1 MRKSS
6 SNSSSKI
13 TREVFK
19 SPAKLVISLIFVI
32 LIIDIGITFLLK
44 ALPVY
49 FNKAE
54 GLIDGVILIILIG
67 PALYF
72 LVFRP
77 MLNYLVNT
85 TRLQQED
92 QVLYEIT
99 EGVTS
104 TSNLEELLGLI
115 QTSISK
121 VLYAENCFFALYDDE
136 KSKFSFPYFVDKYD
150 EPPEGE
156 ISLEKSCTAYIFRQ
170 GRSMLI
176 PGDVFLKLVD
186 EGEVELVGSFSP
198 SWVGIPL
205 KTSSKTI
212 GVMVLQHYEEEN
224 IYDEGH
230 LRFLDSIASQVA
242 NVIERK
248 RAEEELEKSFS
259 LLAATLEATADGI
272 VVVNKDREITDFNRK
287 FGELWNVP
295 ESVIKNRNSKALKG
309 FLIDQM
315 LDPVSIRKVNDD
327 IYKDEE
333 NTSFDFVECK
343 DGRIF
348 ERYSQPQRS
357 EGKVLGRVWSYRE
370 ITERRRAE
378 RELQESEEKFR
389 TIFEK
394 SPVGIS
400 IYNGDRKL
408 IDVNKA
414 AIEMFGIV
422 DKREVIGL
430 NMDSGTSLNARL
442 LEQLHKGNQV
452 DYMVAFDF
460 DEIKKLGQFT
470 TTKKGKA
477 DLHYSVT
484 PLKSDLSG
492 EIIIYLVVIQDI
504 TERLKAEKDLR
515 EKENR
520 YRTLFESANDA
531 IFIMGKERFVNCNQ
545 MTLQI
550 FDCKKKEEFIGF
562 SPWELSPE
570 YQPDGKTSE
579 NSAKEKI
586 EDAFNG
592 TPQRF
597 YWKHTTKNGR
607 LFDAE
612 VVLNRVEINGAYY
625 LQAVVRDITER
636 KKSDDLLKEREVK
649 LRELNASKDKF
660 FSIIA
665 HDLKSPFNAILGF
678 SDLLTEKTKE
688 KDYEDIEELAAL
700 IQTSAERTM
709 NLLTS
714 LLDWA
719 RSQTGKVKFKPE
731 MIPVS
736 EVINEVV
743 DSLKDVAD
751 HKSIEINVDILGDD
765 MVYADEAMAGT
776 VVRNLL
782 SNAIKFTNVGGKI
795 KLSAEQDNGMS
806 LFKVKDT
813 GVGIEK
819 EDLEKLF
826 RIDESYT
833 LPGTLNEKGTGLGL
847 LICKEFIEKHGGHI
861 WAESEFGKG
870 STFCFT
876 LPKKK

>member
-6 SNSSSKI
+6 SNNSSKI

-19 SPAKLVISLIFVI
+19 SPARLVISLILVI
-32 LIIDIGITFLLK
+32 LVIDVGITFLLR
-44 ALPVY
+44 ALPIY
-49 FNKAE
+49 YDKIA
-54 GLIDGVILIILIG
+54 GLLDGLVLIILIG

-77 MLNYLVNT
+77 MLKFLVNS
-85 TRLQQED
+85 TRLQKED

-99 EGVTS
+99 EGVSS
-104 TSNLEELLGLI
+104 TSNLGELLKLI
-115 QTSISK
+115 HTSISK
-121 VLYAENCFFALYDDE
+121 VLYAENCFFALYDE
-136 KSKFSFPYFVDKYD
+136 ESQLFSFPYFVDKYD
-150 EPPEGE
+150 DPPNDNVPW
-156 ISLEKSCTAYIFRQ
+156 SKSCTAYVLRE
-170 GRSMLI
+170 GKPMSI
-176 PGDVFLKLVD
+176 PGNVFQTLVD
-186 EGEVELVGSFSP
+186 KGKVDLVGSNSP
-198 SWVGIPL
+198 SWIGIPL

-212 GVMVLQHYEEEN
+212 GVLVLQHYEEEN
-224 IYDEGH
+224 VYDEGH

-272 VVVNKDREITDFNRK
+272 VVVNKSKKITHYNKKFVEMWNIPKPVLNKRDDSKLRSFMFNGLNDPDAYKRVTEEIYN
-287 FGELWNVP
+287 
-295 ESVIKNRNSKALKG
+295 
-309 FLIDQM
+309 
-315 LDPVSIRKVNDD
+315 
-327 IYKDEE
+327 DEE
-333 NTSFDFVECK
+333 KTSFDFLEFT
-343 DGRIF
+343 DGRVF

-357 EGKVLGRVWSYRE
+357 EGKVLGRVWSYQD
-370 ITERRRAE
+370 ITERRKAE
-378 RELQESEEKFR
+378 RELQNSEERFR

-394 SPVGIS
+394 SPIGIE
-400 IYNGDRKL
+400 IYDADGIQLD
-408 IDVNKA
+408 INKA
-414 AIEMFGIV
+414 ALEIFGITKKEESLGF
-422 DKREVIGL
+422 DL
-430 NMDSGTSLNARL
+430 FSGTSMNTELKEKL
-442 LEQLHKGNQV
+442 LQGEQV
-452 DYMVAFDF
+452 DYTASFDF
-460 DEIKKLGQFT
+460 EEVRKLNQYESIKQ
-470 TTKKGKA
+470 GKSE
-477 DLHYSVT
+477 LHYSIT
-484 PLKSDLSG
+484 PLKSNDKAISG
-492 EIIIYLVVIQDI
+492 YLMLIQDI
-504 TERLKAEKDLR
+504 TERLQAEKDLR

-531 IFIMGKERFVNCNQ
+531 IFIMGRERFVNCNQ

-550 FDCKKKEEFIGF
+550 FDCEDKAGFIG
-562 SPWELSPE
+562 STPWELSPE
-570 YQPDGKTSE
+570 YQPDGRTSE

-597 YWKHTTKNGR
+597 YWKHMTKNGR

-612 VVLNRVEINGAYY
+612 VVLNRVEVNGVYF
-625 LQAVVRDITER
+625 LQAVVRDVTER
-636 KKSDDLLKEREVK
+636 KKSDDLLKESELR

-678 SDLLTEKTKE
+678 SDLLNEKTKE
-688 KDYEDIEELAAL
+688 KDYDDIEELAGL

-719 RSQTGKVKFKPE
+719 RSQTGKVEFKPK
-731 MIPVS
+731 MVPVNGVIS
-736 EVINEVV
+736 EAVG
-743 DSLKDVAD
+743 SLKDVAD
-751 HKSIEINVDILGDD
+751 HKSIDISVDISENE

-776 VVRNLL
+776 VIRNLL

-795 KLSAEQDNGMS
+795 RLSSEQENGMS
-806 LFKVKDT
+806 LFKVQDT

-819 EDLEKLF
+819 EDMEKLF
-826 RIDESYT
+826 RIDESYSV
-833 LPGTLNEKGTGLGL
+833 PGTLNEKGTGLGL

-861 WAESEFGKG
+861 WVESELGKG

-876 LPKKK
+876 FPRNK